1 MFKEDTMPTQKSDIR
16 RLIGKLQSD
25 PGLVDELLRAGD
37 ENKRKQILVSK
48 GHLKQADK
56 PTRDEIRKEMEIL
69 CTTENPPPVG
79 PGGRV
84 VEWVG
89 AVATAAAGAAAAACT
104 GD

>member
-1 MFKEDTMPTQKSDIR
+1 MPASKATIR
-16 RLIGKLQSD
+16 KLVGKLQRD
-25 PGLVDELLRAGD
+25 PGLVDELLNAGD
-37 ENKRKQILVSK
+37 DNKRKQILVNK
-48 GHLKQADK
+48 GHLKKEDK
-56 PTRDEIRKEMEIL
+56 PTRDEIKKEIEIL

>member
-1 MFKEDTMPTQKSDIR
+1 MPSSKQEIR
-16 RLIGKLQSD
+16 RLIGKLNRD
-25 PGLVDELLRAGD
+25 PGLIDELLNSGD
-37 ENKRKQILVSK
+37 ESKRKQVLVKK
-48 GHLKQADK
+48 GHLKSDDK
-56 PTRDEIRKEMEIL
+56 ISRDDVIKEMQYL
-69 CTTENPPPVG
+69 CTTENPAPAG

>member
-1 MFKEDTMPTQKSDIR
+1 MPTSKQTIR
-16 RLIGKLQSD
+16 TLIGKLERD
-25 PGLVDELLRAGD
+25 PGLVDQLLNAGD
-37 ENKRKQILVSK
+37 ENKRKAVLVGK
-48 GHLKQADK
+48 GHLKQTDK
-56 PTRDEIRKEMEIL
+56 PTRDEIKSEMKTL
-69 CTTENPPPVG
+69 LLSDTPPPAG

>member
-1 MFKEDTMPTQKSDIR
+1 MPASKYTIR
-16 RLIGKLQSD
+16 KLIGKLKSD
-25 PGLVDELLRAGD
+25 PGLVDELLNAGD
-37 ENKRKQILVSK
+37 ADKRKKILVTK
-48 GHLKQADK
+48 GNLKNEDK
-56 PTRDEIRKEMEIL
+56 PTREEIRREMEVL
-69 CTTENPPPVG
+69 CTEANPPPVG

>member
-1 MFKEDTMPTQKSDIR
+1 MPASKATIR
-16 RLIGKLQSD
+16 KLIGKLQRD
-25 PGLVDELLRAGD
+25 PGLVDELLNAGD
-37 ENKRKQILVSK
+37 ENKRKKILVSK
-48 GHLKQADK
+48 GHLKPEDK
-56 PTRDEIRKEMEIL
+56 PTKDEIKNEIEVL
-69 CTTENPPPVG
+69 CTTDNPPPVG

>member
-1 MFKEDTMPTQKSDIR
+1 MPASKATIR
-16 RLIGKLQSD
+16 KLIGKLQRD
-25 PGLVDELLRAGD
+25 PGLVDELLNAGD
-37 ENKRKQILVSK
+37 DTKRKQILVSK
-48 GHLKQADK
+48 GHLKKEDK
-56 PTRDEIRKEMEIL
+56 PTRDEIRQEIEVL
-69 CTTENPPPVG
+69 CTQDNPPPVG

>member
-1 MFKEDTMPTQKSDIR
+1 MPTSKGEIR
-16 RLIGKLQSD
+16 RLIAKLERD
-25 PGLVDELLRAGD
+25 PKLVDELLDAGN

-48 GHLKQADK
+48 GHLKQSDK
-56 PTRDEIRKEMEIL
+56 PTRAEILQEMEIL
-69 CTTENPPPVG
+69 CTNANPPPVG
-79 PGGRV
+79 PGGRI